1 MSALEGKGAGRGG
14 AECLTSSNICLFL
27 KLQISIV
34 DSLFL
39 NISFHASFRTTC
51 PSGCS
56 ENYVRFSSNRCDSA
70 FVAVFHTNLCIFI
83 TASEFD
89 DFSSLLYLWN
99 FDAPD
104 FRVPEKR
111 CFHLE

>member
-1 MSALEGKGAGRGG
+1 MPHFVEYMSIFEV
-14 AECLTSSNICLFL
+14 T
-27 KLQISIV
+27 ISIV

-70 FVAVFHTNLCIFI
+70 FVALSHKFMHIYYGF
-83 TASEFD
+83 
-89 DFSSLLYLWN
+89 
-99 FDAPD
+99 
-104 FRVPEKR
+104 
-111 CFHLE
+111 